1 MLDYINKLK
10 ETIDNPETTA
20 DLHIHTIKSDGS
32 KNTIG
37 VIDASK
43 NRGVSC
49 IAITDHNTIGTKGGV
64 ADYAESKYA
73 KSSDIFVD
81 CGGLTVIPGVEI
93 TSVVY
98 PYGKNGTKPQHEKI
112 HMVVLGADRNP
123 DLAFNKVL
131 ELKHKSDII
140 TDYGIFG
147 YCNLRFG
154 TNFTL
159 SEIKKMIQM
168 EKFKNPNF
176 YAFSNVEV
184 ARLCEK
190 RLKERGKSNTNKKYI
205 LDCIN
210 GDFGSKLRKM
220 TEKRLVL
227 DAEDM
232 ISLAKCAGGT
242 TIWAHP
248 RMLAQKDLKDKMLDI
263 LKSKGLDGVE
273 MFYSINVGRDGDHTS
288 YLNLP
293 GIHIEKD
300 MLWSGG
306 SDFHTTAGAK
316 NRIGLAYGHPIHASK
331 LTVLNELI
339 KKQQERTSCLID
351 GKELPYG
358 DNFYSQMLYQKYEKE
373 YKRICEKSEKGI
385 YFAELDPRKD
395 VSLDT
400 DSISIDDK
408 IITEVKQSEGS
419 ASRTWKDDL
428 KTAYNLIQ
436 EENISEDSKDSGM
449 ETN

>member
-1 MLDYINKLK
+1 MKFSLGIDFFYNYAILTKKPRCSVENSLMLDYINKLQQTK
-10 ETIDNPETTA
+10 SEPNTKA
-20 DLHIHTIKSDGS
+20 DLHVHTIKSDGS
-32 KNTIG
+32 KNVNAI
-37 VIDASK
+37 IDTAK
-43 NRGVSC
+43 GRGVSC

-98 PYGKNGTKPQHEKI
+98 PEGKHRVNSRYEKI
-112 HMVVLGADRNP
+112 HMVVLGADRDP

-210 GDFGSKLRKM
+210 GDFGNNLRKLAN
-220 TEKRLVL
+220 KRLVL
-227 DAEDM
+227 DADDM
-232 ISLAKCAGGT
+232 IALAKCAGGT
-242 TIWAHP
+242 TISSVQCAT
-248 RMLAQKDLKDKMLDI
+248 
-263 LKSKGLDGVE
+263 
-273 MFYSINVGRDGDHTS
+273 NV
-288 YLNLP
+288 
-293 GIHIEKD
+293 
-300 MLWSGG
+300 
-306 SDFHTTAGAK
+306 
-316 NRIGLAYGHPIHASK
+316 
-331 LTVLNELI
+331 
-339 KKQQERTSCLID
+339 
-351 GKELPYG
+351 
-358 DNFYSQMLYQKYEKE
+358 
-373 YKRICEKSEKGI
+373 
-385 YFAELDPRKD
+385 
-395 VSLDT
+395 
-400 DSISIDDK
+400 
-408 IITEVKQSEGS
+408 
-419 ASRTWKDDL
+419 
-428 KTAYNLIQ
+428 
-436 EENISEDSKDSGM
+436 
-449 ETN
+449 